1 MSPFPLPSG
10 LRRALAAQAL
20 ERPVPVPGGTLIF
33 LVPFRVGTSI
43 VAPRSASATV
53 IGTVTSRLPPSS
65 RLKTGDDATR
75 VVTKR
80 SPGGPPRGPASP
92 LPARRIR
99 VPSLTPAG
107 MLTL

>member
-1 MSPFPLPSG
+1 M
-10 LRRALAAQAL
+10 
-20 ERPVPVPGGTLIF
+20 VPAGTLIF
-33 LVPFRVGTSI
+33 LVPLRVGTSI
-43 VAPRSASATV
+43 VAPRRASATV

-65 RLKTGDDATR
+65 RLKTGEEATR

-107 MLTL
+107 MFTL